1 MAYNVILVDDEQW
14 NRDLIRTLGQ
24 WEAHGLH
31 VTGEAE
37 DGEEALKLVADVLPD
52 IVITDMR
59 MPGMDGVQLME
70 QIHSRYPGIRIVVIS
85 GYDDFNYLKQAI
97 RYQAVDYLLKPVDPK
112 ELNAILGK
120 CAKDLAAAAAKA
132 TDLPLDLS
140 LALASYKQLLSR
152 HFNELNPSG
161 IRQTM
166 EQIRAELT
174 RRDMTQDWQQER
186 IVSQLMLALK
196 ESMNANSLP
205 VEAIEQLGK
214 GVAAGE
220 TTLGFMEE
228 QYLTAL
234 EQLIAT
240 RKFKNKLNVE
250 EIKTYIERHF
260 AENVT
265 LDQLAKAF
273 FVSKE
278 YLSKVFKQE
287 YGRNLTDYIL
297 HLRMEKAKDWLLDEQ
312 LSIKAVAEMAGYE
325 DVTYF
330 YRVFKKHYGVAPG
343 EMRKH
348 NQV

>member
-1 MAYNVILVDDEQW
+1 MTFKVVLVDDEQW
-14 NRDLIRTLGQ
+14 NRDLVKTFGR
-24 WEAHGLH
+24 WESIGLSII
-31 VTGEAE
+31 GEAE
-37 DGEEALKLVADVLPD
+37 DGEEALQLVAEVSPD

-70 QIHSRYPGIRIVVIS
+70 HIHERYPGIRIVVIS

-97 RYQAVDYLLKPVDPK
+97 RFRAVDYLLKPVDPK
-112 ELNAILGK
+112 ELNTILEK
-120 CAKDLAAAAAKA
+120 CAKELAEEA
-132 TDLPLDLS
+132 TRTMELPIDLS
-140 LALASYKQLLSR
+140 LALASYKQLLGR

-161 IRQTM
+161 IRQVM
-166 EQIRAELT
+166 EQLRAELA
-174 RRDMTQDWQQER
+174 RREMTQAWQQER
-186 IVSQLMLALK
+186 IVSQLIPALK

-205 VEAIEQLGK
+205 IDSIEQV
-214 GVAAGE
+214 GVGGAAVE
-220 TTLGFMEE
+220 YTLGFIEE
-228 QYLTAL
+228 QYLGAL
-234 EQLIAT
+234 EQLIAS
-240 RKFKNKLNVE
+240 RKFKNKLNLD

-260 AENVT
+260 ADNLT
-265 LDQLAKAF
+265 LEQLAKAF

-297 HLRMEKAKDWLLDEQ
+297 QLRMEKAKEWLLDER
-312 LSIKAVAEMAGYE
+312 LSIKAVAEMTGYE